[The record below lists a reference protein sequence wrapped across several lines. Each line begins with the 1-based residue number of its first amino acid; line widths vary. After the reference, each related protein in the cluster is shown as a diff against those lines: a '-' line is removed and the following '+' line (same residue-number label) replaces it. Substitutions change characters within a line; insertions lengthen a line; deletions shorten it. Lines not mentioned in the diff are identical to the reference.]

1 MRGSLNQ
8 TTTGGTTN
16 MVNLRRANLALKAQN
31 ESQQKKLQKAQQ
43 KKAKRA
49 ANKKNKKDTVKRKSS
64 DISNEFKDNVNIP
77 IILEEEDSLILEDD
91 SYQQTKLGTFLK
103 LIDPFM
109 IFLIV
114 VNSIQMGLGTF
125 PFVTSNPS
133 LEKKFETA
141 DLAFLIIFTVEIILA
156 MAHYLR
162 VDRFDFFTLKF
173 KKKYEEEQLE
183 RKANIPWITFD
194 ALVIIF
200 SWAFLSMSIIRAFRI
215 FRALRLI
222 SKFES
227 MRGIVNA
234 LAAVGYKMLMVVFLT
249 VILFIIFGVGCTIMF
264 GDLYKEGLTEFDYF
278 GSIDKSFLTL
288 FQLMCFDN
296 WHEPARD
303 VMNTYWWSWI
313 IFVLFVILSGFV
325 VANLVIAII
334 CDSLITMNQQKVMDK
349 QQKEYEEERERAK
362 ENRKL
367 KLQSFHNIPS
377 RRDSLK
383 SLNTTSSFKT
393 VMDYEIE
400 LEQKLE
406 EYLDEQEEF
415 LDVVAKLR
423 DILEEVMEN
432 PPSEKIKNDII
443 KVFESCSP
451 LGSFGLGQQSF
462 RNFGM
467 RRSKSR

>member
-1 MRGSLNQ
+1 
-8 TTTGGTTN
+8 
-16 MVNLRRANLALKAQN
+16 MVNLRRHNLALKAQN
-31 ESQQKKLQKAQQ
+31 EAQQKKLQKAQQ
-43 KKAKRA
+43 NKAKRA
-49 ANKKNKKDTVKRKSS
+49 ADKNTIQKKSS
-64 DISNEFKDNVNIP
+64 DINHEFKDHAIQ
-77 IILEEEDSLILEDD
+77 EEESIELLEDN
-91 SYQQTKLGTFLK
+91 YQQTKLGMFLK
-103 LIDPFM
+103 IIDPFM

-125 PFVTSNPS
+125 HFVTSNPS

-162 VDRFDFFTLKF
+162 IDRFDFTTLKF
-173 KKKYEEEQLE
+173 KKLFEEEQLE
-183 RKANIPWITFD
+183 RKQNIPWITFD

-249 VILFIIFGVGCTIMF
+249 VVLFIIFGVGCTIMF

-313 IFVLFVILSGFV
+313 IFVLFVIFSGFV

-334 CDSLITMNQQKVMDK
+334 CDSLITMNQQKVLDK

-362 ENRKL
+362 NNRRL
-367 KLQSFHNIPS
+367 ELQSFRMPS

-415 LDVVAKLR
+415 LDVVAQLR

-432 PPSEKIKNDII
+432 PPSEKIKNDIVR
-443 KVFESCSP
+443 VFESCSP
-451 LGSFGLGQQSF
+451 LGSFVGQQSF
-462 RNFGM
+462 RNFGV
-467 RRSKSR
+467 RRSGSSQK

>member
-1 MRGSLNQ
+1 MTRGSLTNPN
-8 TTTGGTTN
+8 TSN
-16 MVNLRRANLALKAQN
+16 MVNLRRHNLALKAQN
-31 ESQQKKLQKAQQ
+31 EAQQKKLELKKQK
-43 KKAKRA
+43 A
-49 ANKKNKKDTVKRKSS
+49 ANKNNDKTLKHNNDT
-64 DISNEFKDNVNIP
+64 NPEFNDNVQ
-77 IILEEEDSLILEDD
+77 IINKEPDQDNSIDLVDLNQDD
-91 SYQQTKLGTFLK
+91 QYQQTKLGSFLK
-103 LIDPFM
+103 FIDPIM

-125 PFVTSNPS
+125 DFVTSNPT

-141 DLAFLIIFTVEIILA
+141 DLAFLIIFTVEIVLA
-156 MAHYLR
+156 IGHYCRL
-162 VDRFDFFTLKF
+162 DRFDGRKFTTL
-173 KKKYEEEQLE
+173 YEEEQIE
-183 RKANIPWITFD
+183 RKQNIPWITFD

-215 FRALRLI
+215 FRALRLV

-249 VILFIIFGVGCTIMF
+249 VLLFIIFGVGTTIMF
-264 GDLYKEGLTEFDYF
+264 GDLYKDGLTEFDYF

-313 IFVLFVILSGFV
+313 IFVLFVIFSGFV

-334 CDSLITMNQQKVMDK
+334 CDSLITMNQQKVLDK
-349 QQKEYEEERERAK
+349 QQKKYEEERELAK
-362 ENRKL
+362 ENLRMTMETMR
-367 KLQSFHNIPS
+367 NMPS
-377 RRDSLK
+377 KRDSLK
-383 SLNTTSSFKT
+383 SLNTSCSFKT

-415 LDVVAKLR
+415 LDVVAQLR

-432 PPSEKIKNDII
+432 PPSEKIKNDIVR
-443 KVFESCSP
+443 VFESCSP
-451 LGSFGLGQQSF
+451 FGSFVGQESF
-462 RNFGM
+462 RKFGT
-467 RRSKSR
+467 RRGSGGSKK